1 MAFLKDIAGRDGKWS
16 SRKVWYNLSC
26 LSVTGCMIYITY
38 RGMDDNGYIAMLSI
52 YLITVGCFDVLL
64 KVIDMILQFK
74 GSRTTTTITAT
85 KESETTN
92 G

>member
-1 MAFLKDIAGRDGKWS
+1 
-16 SRKVWYNLSC
+16 
-26 LSVTGCMIYITY
+26 
-38 RGMDDNGYIAMLSI
+38 MDDNGYIAMLSI